1 LSLAA
6 VDGQNNLKDLKL
18 GDFVEIFGLFRGF
31 FKGFLCHFLFDRK
44 VPGENQ
50 ILMDGI
56 VVDKAYRGKGVG
68 TALFKALELYA
79 VQEGF
84 KSIKLDVIDENSNAG
99 TDH

>member
-1 LSLAA
+1 MRYLAFS
-6 VDGQNNLKDLKL
+6 G
-18 GDFVEIFGLFRGF
+18 GSSRDFYVIFCLTG
-31 FKGFLCHFLFDRK
+31 KS
-44 VPGENQ
+44 PGENQ

-56 VVDKAYRGKGVG
+56 VVDKAYSGKGVG